1 MTDLTDLILHIYI
14 EKTTVN
20 LRELYKASD
29 TNNPFEGN
37 MRERFFEG
45 KLLLAETYCYN

>member
-1 MTDLTDLILHIYI
+1 MGLNLLIGTKKFFHGFILGSQ
-14 EKTTVN
+14 VS
-20 LRELYKASD
+20 LRFKS
-29 TNNPFEGN
+29 FEGN

>member
-1 MTDLTDLILHIYI
+1 M
-14 EKTTVN
+14 N
-20 LRELYKASD
+20 LNKASD